1 MGVTGS
7 SHSVSISIGVS
18 IGKAWCRRPM
28 KFATLFREPEKFSQM
43 APLEGQDRQRA
54 VFIVLPPI

>member
-1 MGVTGS
+1 
-7 SHSVSISIGVS
+7 
-18 IGKAWCRRPM
+18 M